1 MISEK
6 SIKPLNIIISE
17 NAHALGQ
24 LAGRKAA
31 ECINSAIAL
40 KGQANI
46 ILATGASQ
54 FETLR
59 TLAEQDIDWS
69 KVVAFHLDEYI
80 GLSDT
85 APASF
90 RKYLKERFI
99 DKVGELKT
107 VYLINGEGDAVAECR
122 RLSAIIREFPIDL
135 ALVGIGENGHLAFND
150 PPADFETD
158 EPFIIVDL
166 DNECRQQQMNEGW
179 FTSID
184 EVPRQAISMSIKQ
197 ICDARQ
203 IICSV
208 PDQRKAQAVKN
219 SLENAVTNQVPA
231 SILQLHPECA
241 FYLDRASAS
250 LLEDNFAFN

>member
-6 SIKPLNIIISE
+6 NIKPLNIIISE

-31 ECINSAIAL
+31 DLIRLAISQ

-59 TLAEQDIDWS
+59 TLVEEDIEWD
-69 KVVAFHLDEYI
+69 KVVMFHLDEYI
-80 GLSDT
+80 GLPET

-99 DKVGELKT
+99 QKVPALKAA
-107 VYLINGEGDAVAECR
+107 YLINGEGDPTAECV
-122 RLSAIIREFPIDL
+122 RLNRIITDHPIDVAL
-135 ALVGIGENGHLAFND
+135 AGIGENGHLAFND
-150 PPADFETD
+150 PPADFETED
-158 EPFIIVDL
+158 PYIIVTL
-166 DNECRQQQMNEGW
+166 DMECRRQQMGEGW
-179 FTSID
+179 FATID
-184 EVPRQAISMSIKQ
+184 DVPAQAISMSIKQ
-197 ICDARQ
+197 ICRSKF
-203 IICSV
+203 IVCSI
-208 PDQRKAQAVKN
+208 PDERKANAVHN
-219 SLENAVTNQVPA
+219 SLDGPVTNMVPA
-231 SILQLHPECA
+231 SILQLHSDCA

-250 LLEDNFAFN
+250 QLETL